1 MKQNKNIAPAELSY
15 YGLYLL
21 DYLRKYHPDKV
32 SDTPFIAGREEAASE
47 TFEKERATGS
57 TVEAAQEE
65 AMRVL
70 LEGLHFSPYALLLE
84 VVENEFA
91 DEVAPSDREA
101 FCRELFPYLKNL
113 LGGYDTSDDTFALS
127 PEHDLLYTELT
138 GTVMLY
144 LESYGIQ

>member
-1 MKQNKNIAPAELSY
+1 MKVKKNIFPAELSY

-32 SDTPFIAGREEAASE
+32 SDIPFITGREEAASE
-47 TFEKERATGS
+47 TFEKERTAGS

-84 VVENEFA
+84 VVENEFSE
-91 DEVAPSDREA
+91 EVQEQEREA
-101 FCRELFPYLKNL
+101 FCREIFPHLKNL
-113 LGGYDTSDDTFALS
+113 FAGYSTTDDTFALS

-138 GTVMLY
+138 GAIMLY
-144 LESYGIQ
+144 LEAYGV

>member
-32 SDTPFIAGREEAASE
+32 IDTEFITGREEAASE
-47 TFEKERATGS
+47 TFEKERAAGS

-65 AMRVL
+65 AMRIL

-91 DEVAPSDREA
+91 DEVEASDREA
-101 FCRELFPYLKNL
+101 FCREIFPHLKNL
-113 LGGYDTSDDTFALS
+113 FAGYPTTDDTFALS

-138 GTVMLY
+138 GAIMLY

>member
-1 MKQNKNIAPAELSY
+1 MKQNKKTAPAELSY

-47 TFEKERATGS
+47 TFEKERTAGS

-84 VVENEFA
+84 VVENEFSE
-91 DEVAPSDREA
+91 EVQEQEREA
-101 FCRELFPYLKNL
+101 FCP
-113 LGGYDTSDDTFALS
+113 GGIPAPEKPVCRLS
-127 PEHDLLYTELT
+127 YNGRHIRPVART
-138 GTVMLY
+138 
-144 LESYGIQ
+144 

>member
-1 MKQNKNIAPAELSY
+1 MKQNKKTAPAELSY

-32 SDTPFIAGREEAASE
+32 SDTPFITGREEAASE
-47 TFEKERATGS
+47 TFEKERAAGN

-70 LEGLHFSPYALLLE
+70 LEGLHFSPYALLRE
-84 VVENEFA
+84 VVDNEFA
-91 DEVAPSDREA
+91 DEVADSDREA

-127 PEHDLLYTELT
+127 PDHDLLYTELT

>member
-1 MKQNKNIAPAELSY
+1 MKVKKNIFPAELSY

-32 SDTPFIAGREEAASE
+32 SDTPFITGREEAASE
-47 TFEKERATGS
+47 TFEKERAAGS

-65 AMRVL
+65 AMRIL

-91 DEVAPSDREA
+91 DEVAASDREA

-113 LGGYDTSDDTFALS
+113 LGGYDTPDDTFALS

-138 GTVMLY
+138 GAIMLY
-144 LESYGIQ
+144 LEAYGV

>member
-1 MKQNKNIAPAELSY
+1 MKQNKRTAPAELSY

-32 SDTPFIAGREEAASE
+32 SDTGLISGREEAASE
-47 TFEKERATGS
+47 TFEKARRAGS
-57 TVEAAQEE
+57 STEAAQEE

-70 LEGLHFSPYALLLE
+70 LEGLHFSPYALLRE

-91 DEVAPSDREA
+91 DEVA
-101 FCRELFPYLKNL
+101 FCRKLFPYLKNL
-113 LGGYDTSDDTFALS
+113 LGGYDMSDDTFALS

-144 LESYGIQ
+144 LESYGVQ

>member
-1 MKQNKNIAPAELSY
+1 MKHNKKNAPAELSY

-47 TFEKERATGS
+47 TFEKERAAGS

-84 VVENEFA
+84 VVEKEI
-91 DEVAPSDREA
+91 
-101 FCRELFPYLKNL
+101 FPHLKNL
-113 LGGYDTSDDTFALS
+113 FAGYPTTDDTFALS
-127 PEHDLLYTELT
+127 SEHDLLYTELT
-138 GTVMLY
+138 GAIMLY
-144 LESYGIQ
+144 LEAYGV

>member
-1 MKQNKNIAPAELSY
+1 MKVKKNISPAELSY

-32 SDTPFIAGREEAASE
+32 IDTEFITGREEAASE
-47 TFEKERATGS
+47 TFEKERAAGS

-65 AMRVL
+65 AMRIL

-91 DEVAPSDREA
+91 DEVAASDREA

-113 LGGYDTSDDTFALS
+113 LSGYDTPDDTFALS

>member
-1 MKQNKNIAPAELSY
+1 MKQNKKNAPAELSY

-32 SDTPFIAGREEAASE
+32 SDTPFITGREEAASE
-47 TFEKERATGS
+47 TFEKERAAGS

-84 VVENEFA
+84 VVENEFSE
-91 DEVAPSDREA
+91 EVHEQEREA
-101 FCRELFPYLKNL
+101 FCREIFPHLKNL
-113 LGGYDTSDDTFALS
+113 FAGYPTTDDTFALS
-127 PEHDLLYTELT
+127 SEHDLLYTELT
-138 GTVMLY
+138 GAIMLY
-144 LESYGIQ
+144 LEAYGV

>member
-1 MKQNKNIAPAELSY
+1 MKVKKNIFPAELSY

-32 SDTPFIAGREEAASE
+32 SDTPFITGREEAASE
-47 TFEKERATGS
+47 TFEKERAAGS

-84 VVENEFA
+84 VVENEFT

-138 GTVMLY
+138 GAIMLY
-144 LESYGIQ
+144 LEAYGV

>member
-1 MKQNKNIAPAELSY
+1 MKQNKKTAPAELSY

-47 TFEKERATGS
+47 TFEKERTAGS

-70 LEGLHFSPYALLLE
+70 LEGLHFSLRWWKTSFPK
-84 VVENEFA
+84 
-91 DEVAPSDREA
+91 R
-101 FCRELFPYLKNL
+101 CRNRNARRSAGRYSR
-113 LGGYDTSDDTFALS
+113 T
-127 PEHDLLYTELT
+127 
-138 GTVMLY
+138 
-144 LESYGIQ
+144 

>member
-32 SDTPFIAGREEAASE
+32 IDIEFITGREEAASE
-47 TFEKERATGS
+47 TFEKERAAGS

-91 DEVAPSDREA
+91 DEVEASDREA
-101 FCRELFPYLKNL
+101 FCREIFPHLKNL
-113 LGGYDTSDDTFALS
+113 FAGYPTTDDTFALS

-138 GTVMLY
+138 GAIMLY
-144 LESYGIQ
+144 LEAYGV

>member
-1 MKQNKNIAPAELSY
+1 MKQNKKTVPAELSY

-32 SDTPFIAGREEAASE
+32 IDTEFITGREEAASE
-47 TFEKERATGS
+47 TFEKERAAGS

-65 AMRVL
+65 AMRIL
-70 LEGLHFSPYALLLE
+70 LEGLHFSPYALLRE

-91 DEVAPSDREA
+91 DEVAASDREA

-113 LGGYDTSDDTFALS
+113 LGGYDTPDDTFALS

-138 GTVMLY
+138 GAIMLY
-144 LESYGIQ
+144 LEAYGV

>member
-1 MKQNKNIAPAELSY
+1 MSNFATDSCHNLFQPGCTFYLHGFSGDKKTAPAELSY

-47 TFEKERATGS
+47 TFEKERTAGS

-84 VVENEFA
+84 VVENEFSE
-91 DEVAPSDREA
+91 EVQEQEREA
-101 FCRELFPYLKNL
+101 FCREIFPHLKNL
-113 LGGYDTSDDTFALS
+113 FAGYPTTDEEA
-127 PEHDLLYTELT
+127 
-138 GTVMLY
+138 
-144 LESYGIQ
+144 YGV

>member
-1 MKQNKNIAPAELSY
+1 MKVKKNIFPAELSY

-32 SDTPFIAGREEAASE
+32 IDTEFITGREEAASE
-47 TFEKERATGS
+47 TFEKERAAES

-65 AMRVL
+65 AMRIL

-84 VVENEFA
+84 VVENEFSE
-91 DEVAPSDREA
+91 EVQEQEREA
-101 FCRELFPYLKNL
+101 FCREIFPHLKNL
-113 LGGYDTSDDTFALS
+113 FAGYPTTDDTFALS

-138 GTVMLY
+138 GAIMLY
-144 LESYGIQ
+144 LEAYGV

>member
-1 MKQNKNIAPAELSY
+1 
-15 YGLYLL
+15 
-21 DYLRKYHPDKV
+21 
-32 SDTPFIAGREEAASE
+32 
-47 TFEKERATGS
+47 
-57 TVEAAQEE
+57 
-65 AMRVL
+65 MRVL

-91 DEVAPSDREA
+91 DEVAASDREA

-113 LGGYDTSDDTFALS
+113 LSGYDTPDDTFALS

>member
-32 SDTPFIAGREEAASE
+32 IDIEFITGREEAAAE
-47 TFEKERATGS
+47 TFEKTRLEGS
-57 TVEAAQEE
+57 STEAAQEE
-65 AMRVL
+65 AMRIL

-84 VVENEFA
+84 VVENEFSE
-91 DEVAPSDREA
+91 EVQEQEREA
-101 FCRELFPYLKNL
+101 FCREIFPHLKNL
-113 LGGYDTSDDTFALS
+113 FAGYPTTDDTFALS

>member
-32 SDTPFIAGREEAASE
+32 IDTEFITGREEAASE
-47 TFEKERATGS
+47 TFEKERAAGS

-70 LEGLHFSPYALLLE
+70 LEGLHFSLYALLLE

-91 DEVAPSDREA
+91 DEVEASDREA
-101 FCRELFPYLKNL
+101 FCREIFPHLKNL
-113 LGGYDTSDDTFALS
+113 FAGYPTTDDIFALS

-138 GTVMLY
+138 GAIMLY
-144 LESYGIQ
+144 LEAYGV

>member
-1 MKQNKNIAPAELSY
+1 MKVKKNIFPAELSY

-32 SDTPFIAGREEAASE
+32 SDAPFIAGREEAASE
-47 TFEKERATGS
+47 TFEKERAAGS

-84 VVENEFA
+84 VVENEFSE
-91 DEVAPSDREA
+91 EVQEQEREA
-101 FCRELFPYLKNL
+101 FCREIFPHLKNL
-113 LGGYDTSDDTFALS
+113 FAGYPTTDDTFALS

-138 GTVMLY
+138 GAIMLY
-144 LESYGIQ
+144 LEAYGI

>member
-32 SDTPFIAGREEAASE
+32 IDTEFITGREEAASE
-47 TFEKERATGS
+47 TFEKERAAGS

-84 VVENEFA
+84 VVENEFSE
-91 DEVAPSDREA
+91 EVQEQEREA
-101 FCRELFPYLKNL
+101 FCREIFPHLKNL
-113 LGGYDTSDDTFALS
+113 FAGYPTTDDIFALS

-138 GTVMLY
+138 GAIMLY
-144 LESYGIQ
+144 LEAYGV

>member
-32 SDTPFIAGREEAASE
+32 IDIEFITGREEAASE
-47 TFEKERATGS
+47 TFEKERAAGS

-84 VVENEFA
+84 VVENEFSE
-91 DEVAPSDREA
+91 EVQEQEREA
-101 FCRELFPYLKNL
+101 FCREIFPHLKNL
-113 LGGYDTSDDTFALS
+113 FAGYPTTDDTFALS

>member
-32 SDTPFIAGREEAASE
+32 IDTEFITGREEAASE
-47 TFEKERATGS
+47 TFEKERAAGS

-91 DEVAPSDREA
+91 DEVAASDREA
-101 FCRELFPYLKNL
+101 FCREIFPHLKNL
-113 LGGYDTSDDTFALS
+113 FAGYPTTDDIFALS

-138 GTVMLY
+138 GAIMLY
-144 LESYGIQ
+144 LEAYGV

>member
-1 MKQNKNIAPAELSY
+1 MKQNKRTAPAELSY

-32 SDTPFIAGREEAASE
+32 SDTGLISGREEAASE
-47 TFEKERATGS
+47 TFEKARRAGS
-57 TVEAAQEE
+57 STEAA
-65 AMRVL
+65 
-70 LEGLHFSPYALLLE
+70 PYALLRE

-91 DEVAPSDREA
+91 DEVAASDREA
-101 FCRELFPYLKNL
+101 FCRKLFPYLKNL
-113 LGGYDTSDDTFALS
+113 LGGYDMSDDTFALS

-144 LESYGIQ
+144 LESYGVQ